1 MALGGGGSYGNN
13 EVPNDTL
20 SHPPPKAEVR
30 TSEGQLGLTATME
43 VENPPNE
50 IEVNGTTERQEPSCT
65 TSVDLEE
72 GKADK
77 ELPMKHRELEP
88 EQAKTGEDRQ
98 MEV

>member
-50 IEVNGTTERQEPSCT
+50 IEVNLHVAKNRGGRGGGDVSF
-65 TSVDLEE
+65 
-72 GKADK
+72 
-77 ELPMKHRELEP
+77 MFNRELTEFAEVEREKP
-88 EQAKTGEDRQ
+88 E
-98 MEV
+98 